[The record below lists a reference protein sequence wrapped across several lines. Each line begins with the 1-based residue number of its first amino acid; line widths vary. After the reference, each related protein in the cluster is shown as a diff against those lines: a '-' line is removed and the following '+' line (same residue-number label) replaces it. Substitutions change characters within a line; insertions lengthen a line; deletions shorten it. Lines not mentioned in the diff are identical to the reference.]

1 MPADDEETSTKW
13 ATVCKQARKK
23 NRAVHARGSAATWD
37 DEDLAGISMPPPL
50 KRRYWARFQAAASAW
65 GMEGE
70 KVLMAPFASG
80 RGRLQR
86 SAAERRDAR
95 TRMENVWVAMWV
107 HRNPPRRE
115 RDRACMDSSRFV
127 IPIDCHTGI
136 LTNFVSLSCMM
147 YPSDRPERLC
157 CKKVP
162 EGSFA

>member
-1 MPADDEETSTKW
+1 MW

-50 KRRYWARFQAAASAW
+50 KRRYWARFHAAASAW

-70 KVLMAPFASG
+70 KILAPFASG

-95 TRMENVWVAMWV
+95 TRMENVRVAMWV
-107 HRNPPRRE
+107 NRNPPRRE
-115 RDRACMDSSRFV
+115 MDRAFMASSLFV
-127 IPIDCHTGI
+127 IPIRMATHTEKQ
-136 LTNFVSLSCMM
+136 FSQ
-147 YPSDRPERLC
+147 RL
-157 CKKVP
+157 
-162 EGSFA
+162 